1 MRASALAALRRIGED
16 AQIPPNGTGPSGA
29 PEGGGRW
36 ITRDDVLVWNCAVT
50 TIPTAAR
57 GGYAH
62 ILHSRA
68 YNAVPNAL
76 RDYQRDAVLACNPAP
91 DTFRSC
97 IVNMECG
104 TGKTWVASELLRRS
118 GARGVVVTLYEVAV
132 TEFVTHLVTTL
143 GMRAVALQRD
153 DTTDLDEYD
162 VVVTTYNRVVRVAA
176 AVDAHRECLL
186 SKRHAPSHYAAADRL
201 LMQRMC
207 EPFGLLVLDEA
218 HAVVAER
225 FLCACRLRA
234 HVVVGMSGSLIRE
247 DNRLSSLTSAVGPVV
262 YTYGNGERE
271 HEVRVHRIPMDD
283 ARVIGATTRTAV
295 HQTIR
300 ALNPRKVERL
310 MLILREHA
318 DRRVIVFCDSVRPTQ
333 ILHATVLGGGRSVLL
348 NGGIASR
355 EVREA
360 TIRTFSESAPGS
372 LVLLC
377 TRVCDA
383 SIDFPVGCV
392 LVEYHLT
399 SGSRQQ
405 EVQRCGRGTRGAEG
419 ALLHHVV
426 NRGTEEER
434 FSEWRIAHLTGEMW
448 GSVRVA
454 ECGVSS
460 DEEPAALASPSSAH
474 PLDALARVRIDM
486 GAAFRRGANH
496 NRLRNGRLLLKR
508 HGT

>member
-1 MRASALAALRRIGED
+1 MLGK
-16 AQIPPNGTGPSGA
+16 
-29 PEGGGRW
+29 
-36 ITRDDVLVWNCAVT
+36 
-50 TIPTAAR
+50 
-57 GGYAH
+57 GY
-62 ILHSRA
+62 
-68 YNAVPNAL
+68 PM
-76 RDYQRDAVLACNPAP
+76 Q
-91 DTFRSC
+91 
-97 IVNMECG
+97 
-104 TGKTWVASELLRRS
+104 
-118 GARGVVVTLYEVAV
+118 
-132 TEFVTHLVTTL
+132 
-143 GMRAVALQRD
+143 
-153 DTTDLDEYD
+153 
-162 VVVTTYNRVVRVAA
+162 
-176 AVDAHRECLL
+176 L
-186 SKRHAPSHYAAADRL
+186 SD
-201 LMQRMC
+201 
-207 EPFGLLVLDEA
+207 
-218 HAVVAER
+218 
-225 FLCACRLRA
+225 
-234 HVVVGMSGSLIRE
+234 
-247 DNRLSSLTSAVGPVV
+247 
-262 YTYGNGERE
+262 
-271 HEVRVHRIPMDD
+271 
-283 ARVIGATTRTAV
+283 
-295 HQTIR
+295 
-300 ALNPRKVERL
+300 
-310 MLILREHA
+310 
-318 DRRVIVFCDSVRPTQ
+318 
-333 ILHATVLGGGRSVLL
+333 ATVLGGGRSVLL